1 MKVVRIEPLKGL
13 GEKPE
18 APLRD
23 GQLEAAKCWNLCVDL
38 HKTARNTK
46 QPWPGLKELCLA
58 TKGKFQLA
66 AQTVQQIVRAF
77 LGSVTTMRKLKA
89 QGYSKAKY
97 PHKEKRFFPIMWPA
111 QAVVVYEKKIV
122 LPMGRGRKSI
132 VLPRPPAMPDSGA
145 AARIVWNGIGYELHW
160 TLAAEEKPQVVS
172 EVQATV
178 DLGQIH
184 QAAVSTNTGK
194 ALIVSGREIRSE
206 KRGTN
211 MMHGRMARKQDRC
224 EKHSRCWWRL
234 QRARNRHALR
244 FDRRVR
250 DLRHKGIR
258 AVIDFCATH
267 DVGRMFVGNPH
278 GVRKASKGRKHRQ
291 RMSQWEYGKDIRYL
305 EEQTTLAGI
314 ECFNGSER
322 GTSSHCP
329 RCGYQK
335 KPSGRNWSCPRC
347 GFKGHRDIVGSVNMH
362 KLAFGQQIEFPVA
375 ITYLRPGQKSFW
387 QAAGMKNPQLGSSSG
402 LDTGRERRASGAR
415 VADGVCSAQPTHG
428 CGAASAAGTTRR
440 T

>member
-1 MKVVRIEPLKGL
+1 
-13 GEKPE
+13 
-18 APLRD
+18 
-23 GQLEAAKCWNLCVDL
+23 
-38 HKTARNTK
+38 
-46 QPWPGLKELCLA
+46 
-58 TKGKFQLA
+58 
-66 AQTVQQIVRAF
+66 
-77 LGSVTTMRKLKA
+77 
-89 QGYSKAKY
+89 
-97 PHKEKRFFPIMWPA
+97 
-111 QAVVVYEKKIV
+111 
-122 LPMGRGRKSI
+122 
-132 VLPRPPAMPDSGA
+132 MPDSGA
-145 AARIVWNGIGYELHW
+145 AARIVWNGVGYELHW
-160 TLAAEEKPQVVS
+160 TLAAEEKPPVVS

-211 MMHGRMARKQDRC
+211 MMHGRMARMQKRC
-224 EKHSRCWWRL
+224 EKHSRRWRRL
-234 QRARNRHALR
+234 QRARNRHAMR
-244 FDRRVR
+244 FDRRIR

-258 AVIDFCATH
+258 AVIDFCTTH
-267 DVGRMFVGNPH
+267 DVSRVFVGNPH
-278 GVRKASKGRKHRQ
+278 GVLKASKGRKHRQ

-362 KLAFGQQIEFPVA
+362 KLAFDQQIEFPVA

-402 LDTGRERRASGAR
+402 LDTGHGRREGACVAEGGRSCEPPTVVGRRQPRGQRGAR
-415 VADGVCSAQPTHG
+415 NSEAHPL
-428 CGAASAAGTTRR
+428 
-440 T
+440 